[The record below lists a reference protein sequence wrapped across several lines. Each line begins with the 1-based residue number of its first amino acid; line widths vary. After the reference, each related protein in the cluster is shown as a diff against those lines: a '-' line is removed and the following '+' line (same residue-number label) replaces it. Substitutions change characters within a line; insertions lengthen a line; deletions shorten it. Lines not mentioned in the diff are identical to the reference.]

1 MPGHRRFVGP
11 KKTMRARRVRPYY
24 FCGLIILATM
34 ASTAPIDLLSL
45 SLLDEPDSRQFVLR
59 VGEYRVRQE
68 YDRDG
73 DRIFLGTLDVPRPIE
88 STGVAEVMMEKTLT
102 WVEENG
108 LKLIPTHPT
117 IKGYLRKHT
126 AWQRLLL
133 KGVQV

>member
-1 MPGHRRFVGP
+1 
-11 KKTMRARRVRPYY
+11 
-24 FCGLIILATM
+24 M
-34 ASTAPIDLLSL
+34 AAKASSAPIDLQALSL
-45 SLLDEPDSRQFVLR
+45 TDEPDSRQFVLR
-59 VGEYRVRQE
+59 VGEYRARLE

-73 DRIFLGTLDVPRPIE
+73 DRIFLGTLDVPRPVE
-88 STGVAEVMMEKTLT
+88 SLGVADVIMEKTLM
-102 WVEENG
+102 WVEENR

>member
-1 MPGHRRFVGP
+1 
-11 KKTMRARRVRPYY
+11 
-24 FCGLIILATM
+24 M
-34 ASTAPIDLLSL
+34 ASKASSAPIDLQSL
-45 SLLDEPDSRQFVLR
+45 TLTDEPDSRQFVLR
-59 VGEYRVRQE
+59 VGEYRARLE

-73 DRIFLGTLDVPRPIE
+73 DRIFLCTLDVPRPVE
-88 STGVAEVMMEKTLT
+88 SLGVADVMMEKTLM
-102 WVEENG
+102 WVEENR